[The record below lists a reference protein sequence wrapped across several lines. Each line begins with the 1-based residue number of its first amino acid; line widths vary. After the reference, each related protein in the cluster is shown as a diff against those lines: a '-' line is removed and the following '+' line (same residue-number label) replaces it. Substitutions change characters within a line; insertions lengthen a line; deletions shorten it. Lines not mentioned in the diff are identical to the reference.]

1 MAKGALENLLDELAS
16 EITQKKDH
24 VATGNCDPGEYKHM
38 CGQIRGLLLAHDKLN
53 SLLHKLREPDDD

>member
-1 MAKGALENLLDELAS
+1 
-16 EITQKKDH
+16 
-24 VATGNCDPGEYKHM
+24 M